1 MQEEDDFML
10 RRFLRAQDH
19 NISKACA
26 MLVKYVKWKRSAK
39 PNGFISEEEVA
50 NELTKDKLHL
60 QGYDKEGR
68 PMIYGFG
75 ARHHPSKRDL
85 EELKRMYASV
95 RVLLLHYIVF
105 FSNQD

>member
-1 MQEEDDFML
+1 ML
-10 RRFLRAQDH
+10 RRFLRARDH
-19 NISKACA
+19 SISKACA

-39 PNGFISEEEVA
+39 PDGFISVEEVA
-50 NELTKDKLHL
+50 NELPKDKLHL

-85 EELKRMYASV
+85 EEFKRTSYSIHILYM
-95 RVLLLHYIVF
+95 VLLLC
-105 FSNQD
+105 